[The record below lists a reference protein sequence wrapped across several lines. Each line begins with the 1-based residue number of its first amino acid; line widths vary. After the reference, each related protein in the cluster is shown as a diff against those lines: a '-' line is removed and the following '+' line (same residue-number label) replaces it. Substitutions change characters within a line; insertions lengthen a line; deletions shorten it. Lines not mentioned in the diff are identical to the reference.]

1 MLWSIRSLSFSSVFN
16 RSCMFANT
24 YHTHTYITITLKET
38 GSPAR
43 MLLMRQR
50 PRSVVK
56 NTDDMTATTTMLTM
70 DVWTDLP
77 PTIVSVAYRT
87 LNLSF
92 LLLQLLPLLPILL
105 QVHWLLV
112 IPLTSSKTSQM
123 RYGGPLSATNVL
135 KDIESR
141 TLVVKSSSTRFRW
154 PRKYAWI
161 QNDEHCIHRCTQNNK
176 VSHRNYFNKSST
188 TGNSYCW

>member
-1 MLWSIRSLSFSSVFN
+1 
-16 RSCMFANT
+16 MFANT

-92 LLLQLLPLLPILL
+92 LLLQLLPLLL
-105 QVHWLLV
+105 QVH
-112 IPLTSSKTSQM
+112 
-123 RYGGPLSATNVL
+123 
-135 KDIESR
+135 
-141 TLVVKSSSTRFRW
+141 
-154 PRKYAWI
+154 
-161 QNDEHCIHRCTQNNK
+161 
-176 VSHRNYFNKSST
+176 
-188 TGNSYCW
+188 